1 MWSMAGSLVAPV
13 SGCASRPCRT
23 LVASH
28 ESVRGDAAGSWD
40 VGPLVRS
47 LNASRLAAGARSAT
61 VDGDSR
67 AKRGRAPSSESNPS
81 GMSRRDDWF
90 SSESR
95 IGGSLFGERRCA
107 MGPSSVSPTSS
118 TPQVLSAVAMAC
130 HRDRGTWLAVT
141 SGFGRR
147 LLRGA
152 VGGEPSGSYHDLG
165 PPGLAG
171 ATSSEVTSRDRVGA
185 ATRAPSLELAPGHRR
200 LAGGRRAR
208 LRSEGRRSSLA
219 CRR

>member
-40 VGPLVRS
+40 AGPLVRS

-95 IGGSLFGERRCA
+95 IGGSLFGGRRCA
-107 MGPSSVSPTSS
+107 MVLRVCLRRARHHRFSRPSRWH
-118 TPQVLSAVAMAC
+118 AV
-130 HRDRGTWLAVT
+130 VT
-141 SGFGRR
+141 
-147 LLRGA
+147 
-152 VGGEPSGSYHDLG
+152 GEPARRDLRLRPAVSARGGRGRAFGFVPRPRPSG
-165 PPGLAG
+165 PGRC
-171 ATSSEVTSRDRVGA
+171 TSSEVTSRDRVGA
-185 ATRAPSLELAPGHRR
+185 ATRAPSLGLELGHCR
-200 LAGGRRAR
+200 LAGGRRVR